1 MKDVTAKQLQELDPR
16 RFKKE
21 YDDWSVHA
29 ADWNW
34 TDFLQDERKK
44 EMELDGIHV
53 DSLYWQVSFCQ
64 GDGASFDGFVNIRD
78 WMLAVK
84 ADEELTYAEKYP
96 ALFCAAKQDGSF
108 MRVRTGNRGVYLHID
123 MRENWQGTRAEGIFT
138 GLDDATWEELVEGQ
152 ASDACLDE
160 DIRLHCENHMNAF
173 YRDLRDEYLHQTSEE
188 MFIEH
193 CECNDVTFEIEGE
206 ECEV

>member
-1 MKDVTAKQLQELDPR
+1 
-16 RFKKE
+16 
-21 YDDWSVHA
+21 
-29 ADWNW
+29 
-34 TDFLQDERKK
+34 
-44 EMELDGIHV
+44 
-53 DSLYWQVSFCQ
+53 
-64 GDGASFDGFVNIRD
+64 
-78 WMLAVK
+78 MLGVK

-160 DIRLHCENHMNAF
+160 DLRLHCENHMNDF
-173 YRDLRDEYLHQTSEE
+173 YRTLRDEYEHVTSEE
-188 MFIEH
+188 SFIES
-193 CECNDVTFEIEGE
+193 CECNEVTFEIEGE
-206 ECEV
+206 TCEI

>member
-1 MKDVTAKQLQELDPR
+1 MKEVTAQELKKIDPR

-21 YDDWSVHA
+21 YADWSMHA
-29 ADWNW
+29 ADWDW
-34 TDFLQDERKK
+34 TDFEQDECKK
-44 EMELDGIHV
+44 ELALEGIHV
-53 DSLYWQVSFCQ
+53 DSLYWQVAFSQ

-78 WMLAVK
+78 WMLGVK

-108 MRVRTGNRGVYLHID
+108 MRVRTSNRGVYLHID

-160 DIRLHCENHMNAF
+160 DIRLHCQNRMNEF
-173 YRDLRDEYLHQTSEE
+173 YRTLRGEYEHLTSEE
-188 MFIEH
+188 SFIES
-193 CECNDVTFEIEGE
+193 CDCNGVTFEIEE
-206 ECEV
+206 EEHEV

>member
-1 MKDVTAKQLQELDPR
+1 LKEVTAQELKKIDPR

-21 YDDWSVHA
+21 YADWSMHA
-29 ADWNW
+29 ADWDW
-34 TDFLQDERKK
+34 TDFEQDECKK
-44 EMELDGIHV
+44 ELALEGIHV
-53 DSLYWQVSFCQ
+53 DSLYWQVAFSQ

-78 WMLAVK
+78 WMLGVK

-108 MRVRTGNRGVYLHID
+108 MRVRTSNRGVYLHID

-160 DIRLHCENHMNAF
+160 DIRLHCQNRMNEF
-173 YRDLRDEYLHQTSEE
+173 YRTLRGEYEHLTSEE
-188 MFIEH
+188 SFIES
-193 CECNDVTFEIEGE
+193 CDCNGVTFEIEE
-206 ECEV
+206 EEHEV